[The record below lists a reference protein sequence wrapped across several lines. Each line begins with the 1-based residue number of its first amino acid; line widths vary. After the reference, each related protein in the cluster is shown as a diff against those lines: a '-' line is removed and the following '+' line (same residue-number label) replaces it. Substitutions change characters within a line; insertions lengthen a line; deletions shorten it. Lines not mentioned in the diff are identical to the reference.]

1 MRGVAQRRIVHIL
14 WALEDGGA
22 PIYQLVREQR
32 RQGAEADVLVA
43 SKGGLYAERTRE
55 AGARVHELG
64 QRRAFDATK
73 LRQARAVLREY
84 DIAHFHATEPLLIGL
99 AAHQPD
105 LRCVYTHRAGF
116 HEYSFRKQ
124 LRHSLIRHYLKSG
137 FAVTANTH
145 QSARAASVLFG
156 IRSSSISVIHNGLD
170 FELLEPHRPRA
181 EILLELG
188 ALDAVGLRIGTA
200 AILRRLKRVDLLIHA
215 VAAMEI
221 DPVKC
226 LIFGDGP
233 ARAELEQLVHELG
246 LEDKYLF
253 LGHKSNLP
261 DYLQTLD
268 IFVLPSG
275 PEEAF
280 GNAAVE
286 AMAIGIPTIVFSD
299 GGGLTEHIE
308 SGVTGFVVRDKDELT
323 ERLVQLSENARL
335 RRELGTAGRAAVRRR
350 YSVDAMV
357 TAYDALYTRLQ
368 AGDDTRVSRTGHSG
382 IRG

>member
-1 MRGVAQRRIVHIL
+1 
-14 WALEDGGA
+14 
-22 PIYQLVREQR
+22 
-32 RQGAEADVLVA
+32 LVA
-43 SKGGLYAERTRE
+43 SKGGLYAERTRA
-55 AGARVHELG
+55 AGACVHELG
-64 QRRAFDATK
+64 QRRAFDLTK
-73 LRQARAVLREY
+73 LRQARTILHEY
-84 DIAHFHATEPLLIGL
+84 DIAHFHATEPLLIAL

-116 HEYSFRKQ
+116 HDYSLRKQ
-124 LRHSLIRHYLKSG
+124 LRHSLIRHYLKRG
-137 FAVTANTH
+137 FAFTANTH

-156 IRSSSISVIHNGLD
+156 IRRSSISVIYNGLD
-170 FELLEPHRPRA
+170 FELLEPRRPR
-181 EILLELG
+181 EEVLLELG

-215 VAAMEI
+215 MAAMEVV
-221 DPVKC
+221 PVKC

-233 ARAELEQLVHELG
+233 ARPELERLAHELG
-246 LEDKYLF
+246 LEDRVLF
-253 LGHKSNLP
+253 LGHKGNLP

-286 AMAIGIPTIVFSD
+286 AMAIGIPTIVFAD

-308 SGVTGFVVRDKDELT
+308 SGVTGLVVRDKDELT
-323 ERLVQLSENARL
+323 ERLVQLSESERL
-335 RRELGTAGRAAVRRR
+335 RRQLGTAGSAAVRRR

-357 TAYDALYTRLQ
+357 TAYDALYTTLQ
-368 AGDDTRVSRTGHSG
+368 VRDDTPMNRTRDSG
-382 IRG
+382 IPG